1 MDSAPSMSSSIA
13 SDFSG
18 IVVFAILQ
26 FILSCFVDTQN
37 ILRKK
42 VKNMRGIF
50 RRTRKIGKEHTKV
63 VSFVRTI
70 IMYSIVILVMR
81 IMGKRQIG
89 QLQPYEFVIAIMIS
103 DLATLPMQDSA
114 IPLWTGIV
122 PILSLLLLQ
131 LCISFSVLKSK
142 KIRSF
147 FCGKPCIMVKNG
159 LIIEENL
166 RNQMYTLDDLLEALR
181 LKGFPD
187 VKSVQLAI
195 LENNGELS
203 VLPTSE
209 AQEITRG
216 DMNIKA
222 PSDVVTD
229 LIIGGCL
236 LEDNMELLNIKMEL
250 LMSELHRYGLNK
262 IEDVFYCYVN
272 GAGKI
277 VVQKKGRQAVDI
289 KERI

>member
-1 MDSAPSMSSSIA
+1 M
-13 SDFSG
+13 
-18 IVVFAILQ
+18 
-26 FILSCFVDTQN
+26 
-37 ILRKK
+37 
-42 VKNMRGIF
+42 
-50 RRTRKIGKEHTKV
+50 

-70 IMYSIVILVMR
+70 IMYLIVIMVMR

-103 DLATLPMQDSA
+103 DLATLPMQDGA

-131 LCISFSVLKSK
+131 LCISFGVLKIK

-147 FCGKPCIMVKNG
+147 FCGKPCIMIKNG

-181 LKGFPD
+181 IKGYPD
-187 VKSVQLAI
+187 VRKIQLAI

-203 VLPTSE
+203 VIPKGE
-209 AQEITRG
+209 EQCVTRG
-216 DMNIKA
+216 DMGIK
-222 PSDVVTD
+222 PTSEVVTD

-236 LEDNMELLNIKMEL
+236 LEDNMELLNVKYDL
-250 LMSELHRYGLNK
+250 LMQMIRKNGADTIKE
-262 IEDVFYCYVN
+262 VFYCYIDGEGN
-272 GAGKI
+272 FI
-277 VVQKKGRQAVDI
+277 VQRSDKS
-289 KERI
+289 

>member
-1 MDSAPSMSSSIA
+1 
-13 SDFSG
+13 
-18 IVVFAILQ
+18 
-26 FILSCFVDTQN
+26 
-37 ILRKK
+37 
-42 VKNMRGIF
+42 
-50 RRTRKIGKEHTKV
+50 
-63 VSFVRTI
+63 
-70 IMYSIVILVMR
+70 MYAIVILVMR

-122 PILSLLLLQ
+122 PILCLLLLQ

-142 KIRSF
+142 RVRGF
-147 FCGKPCIMVKNG
+147 LCGKPCIMIKNG
-159 LIIEENL
+159 VIIEENL

-181 LKGFPD
+181 IKGFPD

-203 VLPTSE
+203 VLPISE
-209 AQEITRG
+209 AQNVSRG
-216 DMNIKA
+216 DMSIKA

-236 LEDNMELLNIKMEL
+236 LEDNMELLNIRIDL
-250 LMSELHRYGLNK
+250 LMHELQKSGLSK
-262 IEDVFYCYVN
+262 IEEVFYCYVN

-277 VVQKKGRQAVDI
+277 VVQRKG
-289 KERI
+289 K

>member
-1 MDSAPSMSSSIA
+1 M
-13 SDFSG
+13 
-18 IVVFAILQ
+18 
-26 FILSCFVDTQN
+26 
-37 ILRKK
+37 
-42 VKNMRGIF
+42 
-50 RRTRKIGKEHTKV
+50 

-70 IMYSIVILVMR
+70 IMYAIVILAMR

-122 PILSLLLLQ
+122 PILCLLLLQ

-142 KIRSF
+142 RVRGF
-147 FCGKPCIMVKNG
+147 LCGKPCIMIKNG
-159 LIIEENL
+159 VIIEENL

-181 LKGFPD
+181 IKGFPD

-203 VLPTSE
+203 VLPISE
-209 AQEITRG
+209 AQNVSRG
-216 DMNIKA
+216 DMSIKA

-236 LEDNMELLNIKMEL
+236 LEDNMELLNIRNDL
-250 LMSELHRYGLNK
+250 LMHELQKSGLSK
-262 IEDVFYCYVN
+262 IEEVFYCYVN

-277 VVQKKGRQAVDI
+277 VVQRKG
-289 KERI
+289 K

>member
-1 MDSAPSMSSSIA
+1 M
-13 SDFSG
+13 
-18 IVVFAILQ
+18 
-26 FILSCFVDTQN
+26 
-37 ILRKK
+37 
-42 VKNMRGIF
+42 
-50 RRTRKIGKEHTKV
+50 

-187 VKSVQLAI
+187 VKTIQLAI
-195 LENNGELS
+195 LENNGDLS
-203 VLPTSE
+203 VLPISGS
-209 AQEITRG
+209 QNITRA
-216 DMNIKA
+216 DLNICA

-229 LIIGGCL
+229 IIIGGCL
-236 LEDNMELLNIKMEL
+236 LEDNMKLLNIKNNILKEEL
-250 LMSELHRYGLNK
+250 RKSGVNK
-262 IEDVFYCYVN
+262 IEDAFYCYVN
-272 GAGKI
+272 GSGKI
-277 VVQKKGRQAVDI
+277 IVQKKG
-289 KERI
+289 K

>member
-1 MDSAPSMSSSIA
+1 M
-13 SDFSG
+13 
-18 IVVFAILQ
+18 
-26 FILSCFVDTQN
+26 
-37 ILRKK
+37 
-42 VKNMRGIF
+42 
-50 RRTRKIGKEHTKV
+50 

-70 IMYSIVILVMR
+70 IMYAIVILVMR

-122 PILSLLLLQ
+122 PILCLLLLQ

-142 KIRSF
+142 RARGF
-147 FCGKPCIMVKNG
+147 LCGKPCIMIKNG
-159 LIIEENL
+159 VIIEENL

-181 LKGFPD
+181 IKGFPD

-203 VLPTSE
+203 VLPISE
-209 AQEITRG
+209 AQNVSRG
-216 DMNIKA
+216 DMSIKA

-236 LEDNMELLNIKMEL
+236 LEDNMELLNIRNDL
-250 LMSELHRYGLNK
+250 LMHELQKSGLSK
-262 IEDVFYCYVN
+262 IEEVFYCYVN

-277 VVQKKGRQAVDI
+277 VVQRKG
-289 KERI
+289 K

>member
-1 MDSAPSMSSSIA
+1 M
-13 SDFSG
+13 
-18 IVVFAILQ
+18 
-26 FILSCFVDTQN
+26 
-37 ILRKK
+37 
-42 VKNMRGIF
+42 
-50 RRTRKIGKEHTKV
+50 

-70 IMYSIVILVMR
+70 IMYAIVILVMR

-122 PILSLLLLQ
+122 PILCLLLLQ
-131 LCISFSVLKSK
+131 LCISFAVLKSK
-142 KIRSF
+142 RVRGF
-147 FCGKPCIMVKNG
+147 LCGKPCIMIKNG
-159 LIIEENL
+159 VVIEENL

-181 LKGFPD
+181 IKGFPD

-203 VLPTSE
+203 VLPISE
-209 AQEITRG
+209 AQNVSRG
-216 DMNIKA
+216 DMAIKA

-236 LEDNMELLNIKMEL
+236 LEDNMELLNISNDL
-250 LMSELHRYGLNK
+250 LMHELKKSGLSK
-262 IEDVFYCYVN
+262 IEEVFYCYVN

-277 VVQKKGRQAVDI
+277 IVQRKG
-289 KERI
+289 K

>member
-1 MDSAPSMSSSIA
+1 
-13 SDFSG
+13 
-18 IVVFAILQ
+18 
-26 FILSCFVDTQN
+26 
-37 ILRKK
+37 
-42 VKNMRGIF
+42 
-50 RRTRKIGKEHTKV
+50 
-63 VSFVRTI
+63 
-70 IMYSIVILVMR
+70 MYAIVILAMR

-122 PILSLLLLQ
+122 PILCLLLLQ

-142 KIRSF
+142 RVRGF
-147 FCGKPCIMVKNG
+147 LCGKPCIMIKNG
-159 LIIEENL
+159 VIIEENL

-181 LKGFPD
+181 IKGFPD
-187 VKSVQLAI
+187 VKTVQLAI

-203 VLPTSE
+203 VLPISV
-209 AQEITRG
+209 AQNVSRG
-216 DMNIKA
+216 DMSIKA

-236 LEDNMELLNIKMEL
+236 LEDNMELLKIKNDL
-250 LMSELHRYGLNK
+250 LMHELQKSGLSK
-262 IEDVFYCYVN
+262 IEEVFYCYVN

-277 VVQKKGRQAVDI
+277 IVQRKG
-289 KERI
+289 K

>member
-1 MDSAPSMSSSIA
+1 
-13 SDFSG
+13 
-18 IVVFAILQ
+18 
-26 FILSCFVDTQN
+26 
-37 ILRKK
+37 
-42 VKNMRGIF
+42 
-50 RRTRKIGKEHTKV
+50 
-63 VSFVRTI
+63 
-70 IMYSIVILVMR
+70 MYSIVILTMR

-103 DLATLPMQDSA
+103 DLASLPMQDSA

-131 LCISFSVLKSK
+131 LCISYSVMKSK
-142 KIRSF
+142 RIRGLL
-147 FCGKPCIMVKNG
+147 CGKPCIMIKNG
-159 LIIEENL
+159 LVIEENL

-203 VLPTSE
+203 VLPISE
-209 AQEITRG
+209 SQNLTRG
-216 DMNIKA
+216 DMSIKA

-236 LEDNMELLNIKMEL
+236 LEDNLELLNIKKDF
-250 LMSELHRYGLNK
+250 LMSELLKYGLSK
-262 IEDVFYCYVN
+262 VEEVFYCYVN

-277 VVQKKGRQAVDI
+277 IVQRKGSV
-289 KERI
+289 K

>member
-1 MDSAPSMSSSIA
+1 M
-13 SDFSG
+13 
-18 IVVFAILQ
+18 
-26 FILSCFVDTQN
+26 
-37 ILRKK
+37 
-42 VKNMRGIF
+42 
-50 RRTRKIGKEHTKV
+50 

-70 IMYSIVILVMR
+70 IMYAIVILAMR

-122 PILSLLLLQ
+122 PILCLLLLQ

-142 KIRSF
+142 RVRGF
-147 FCGKPCIMVKNG
+147 LCGKPCIMIKNG
-159 LIIEENL
+159 VIIEENL

-181 LKGFPD
+181 IKGFPD

-203 VLPTSE
+203 VLPISE
-209 AQEITRG
+209 AQNVSRG
-216 DMNIKA
+216 DMSIKA

-236 LEDNMELLNIKMEL
+236 LEDNMELLNIRNDL
-250 LMSELHRYGLNK
+250 LMHELQKTGLSK
-262 IEDVFYCYVN
+262 IEEVFYCYVN

-277 VVQKKGRQAVDI
+277 VVQRKG
-289 KERI
+289 K

>member
-1 MDSAPSMSSSIA
+1 
-13 SDFSG
+13 
-18 IVVFAILQ
+18 
-26 FILSCFVDTQN
+26 
-37 ILRKK
+37 
-42 VKNMRGIF
+42 
-50 RRTRKIGKEHTKV
+50 
-63 VSFVRTI
+63 
-70 IMYSIVILVMR
+70 MYAIVILAMR

-122 PILSLLLLQ
+122 PILCLLLLQ

-142 KIRSF
+142 RVRGF
-147 FCGKPCIMVKNG
+147 LCGKPCIMIKNG
-159 LIIEENL
+159 VIIEENL

-181 LKGFPD
+181 IKGFPD
-187 VKSVQLAI
+187 VKTVQLAI

-203 VLPTSE
+203 VLPISE
-209 AQEITRG
+209 AQNVSRG
-216 DMNIKA
+216 DMSIKA

-236 LEDNMELLNIKMEL
+236 LEDNMELLKIKNDL
-250 LMSELHRYGLNK
+250 LMHELQKSGLSK
-262 IEDVFYCYVN
+262 IEEVFYCYVN

-277 VVQKKGRQAVDI
+277 IVQRKG
-289 KERI
+289 K

>member
-1 MDSAPSMSSSIA
+1 
-13 SDFSG
+13 
-18 IVVFAILQ
+18 
-26 FILSCFVDTQN
+26 
-37 ILRKK
+37 
-42 VKNMRGIF
+42 
-50 RRTRKIGKEHTKV
+50 
-63 VSFVRTI
+63 
-70 IMYSIVILVMR
+70 MYAIVILAMR

-122 PILSLLLLQ
+122 PILCLLLLQ

-142 KIRSF
+142 RVRGF
-147 FCGKPCIMVKNG
+147 LCGKPCIMIKNG
-159 LIIEENL
+159 VIIEENL

-181 LKGFPD
+181 IKGFPD

-203 VLPTSE
+203 VLPISE
-209 AQEITRG
+209 AQNVSRG
-216 DMNIKA
+216 DMSIKA

-236 LEDNMELLNIKMEL
+236 LEDNMELLNIRNDL
-250 LMSELHRYGLNK
+250 LMHELQKSGLSK
-262 IEDVFYCYVN
+262 IEEVFYCYVN

-277 VVQKKGRQAVDI
+277 VVQRKG
-289 KERI
+289 K

>member
-1 MDSAPSMSSSIA
+1 
-13 SDFSG
+13 
-18 IVVFAILQ
+18 
-26 FILSCFVDTQN
+26 
-37 ILRKK
+37 
-42 VKNMRGIF
+42 
-50 RRTRKIGKEHTKV
+50 
-63 VSFVRTI
+63 
-70 IMYSIVILVMR
+70 MYAIVILVMR

-122 PILSLLLLQ
+122 PILCLLLLQ

-142 KIRSF
+142 RVRGF
-147 FCGKPCIMVKNG
+147 LCGKPCIMIKNG
-159 LIIEENL
+159 VIIEENL

-181 LKGFPD
+181 IKGFPD

-203 VLPTSE
+203 VLPISE
-209 AQEITRG
+209 AQNVSRG
-216 DMNIKA
+216 DMSIKA

-236 LEDNMELLNIKMEL
+236 LEDNMELLNIRNDL
-250 LMSELHRYGLNK
+250 LMHELQKSGLSK
-262 IEDVFYCYVN
+262 IEEVFYCYVN

-277 VVQKKGRQAVDI
+277 VVQRKG
-289 KERI
+289 K

>member
-1 MDSAPSMSSSIA
+1 M
-13 SDFSG
+13 
-18 IVVFAILQ
+18 
-26 FILSCFVDTQN
+26 
-37 ILRKK
+37 
-42 VKNMRGIF
+42 
-50 RRTRKIGKEHTKV
+50 
-63 VSFVRTI
+63 VSFIRTI
-70 IMYSIVILVMR
+70 IMYTIVIFVMR

-103 DLATLPMQDSA
+103 DLASLPMQDSA

-131 LCISFSVLKSK
+131 LCISFCVMKSK
-142 KIRSF
+142 KMRGIL
-147 FCGKPCIMVKNG
+147 CGKPCIMIKNG
-159 LIIEENL
+159 VVIEANL

-203 VLPTSE
+203 VLPISE
-209 AQEITRG
+209 SQNITRG
-216 DMNIKA
+216 DMSIKA

-229 LIIGGCL
+229 IIIGGCL
-236 LEDNMELLNIKMEL
+236 LEDNLELLNIKKAFLMKEL
-250 LMSELHRYGLNK
+250 LKNGLDK
-262 IEDVFYCYVN
+262 VEDVFYCYVN

-277 VVQKKGRQAVDI
+277 IVQR
-289 KERI
+289 KESLKLK

>member
-1 MDSAPSMSSSIA
+1 
-13 SDFSG
+13 
-18 IVVFAILQ
+18 
-26 FILSCFVDTQN
+26 
-37 ILRKK
+37 
-42 VKNMRGIF
+42 
-50 RRTRKIGKEHTKV
+50 
-63 VSFVRTI
+63 
-70 IMYSIVILVMR
+70 MYTIVILAMR

-122 PILSLLLLQ
+122 PILCLLLLQ

-142 KIRSF
+142 RVRGF
-147 FCGKPCIMVKNG
+147 LCGKPCIMIKNG
-159 LIIEENL
+159 VIIEENL

-181 LKGFPD
+181 IKGFPD

-203 VLPTSE
+203 VLPISE
-209 AQEITRG
+209 AQNVSRG
-216 DMNIKA
+216 DMSIKA

-236 LEDNMELLNIKMEL
+236 LEDNMELLNIRNDL
-250 LMSELHRYGLNK
+250 LMHELQKSGLSK
-262 IEDVFYCYVN
+262 VEEVFYCYVN

-277 VVQKKGRQAVDI
+277 IVQRKG
-289 KERI
+289 K